1 VENALRHGLAPLAC
15 GGQVLIQATRD
26 NASLLLLV
34 SDDGVGLPGGD
45 GEIKEGVGLSNTRA
59 RLRHL
64 YGAAH
69 QFEMQ
74 GASDQGLTLRMTI
87 PYRRFVEAD
96 EDQDA
101 HRG

>member
-1 VENALRHGLAPLAC
+1 
-15 GGQVLIQATRD
+15 VLIQATRD
-26 NASLLLLV
+26 NGSLRLSV
-34 SDDGVGLPGGD
+34 SDDGVGLPGDDD
-45 GEIKEGVGLSNTRA
+45 GAIREGVGLSNTRA

-74 GASDQGLTLRMTI
+74 GAPDRGLTLRMTI

-101 HRG
+101 NRG